1 MLPLIRPDLADLAA
15 YHVTALET
23 TDVPDKLDANE
34 VSLDL
39 PDWFKLK
46 LGALAEDQVLSNRYP
61 DGEYTQLKQLLCQ
74 YVGHGITTAQI
85 TLGNGSDE
93 LIRSLLLVT
102 CLHQGAIL
110 VAEPTFSMYGILAQ
124 TLGIPVVKIRRNETD
139 FALDLAAAQNAMDQ
153 QHGGQNIKA
162 VFLVHPNSPTGN
174 LLQEKEKQWLHSLPP
189 EVLVVIDEAYF
200 EFSGKTMIP
209 ELADHPNWLVMRT
222 FSKALR
228 LAAYRVGY
236 AVGHPDLIGALEKV
250 RLPYNLP
257 TMSYLAAML
266 AMMHRDELLTN
277 IPEILSERERVYQ
290 GLQDIGLDVWHSAG
304 NFIYARSGNH
314 EQDQALLIALAK
326 RGTIVRQTGGGLRI
340 TIGTPEENTRL
351 LERFQYCV

>member
-1 MLPLIRPDLADLAA
+1 
-15 YHVTALET
+15 
-23 TDVPDKLDANE
+23 
-34 VSLDL
+34 
-39 PDWFKLK
+39 
-46 LGALAEDQVLSNRYP
+46 
-61 DGEYTQLKQLLCQ
+61 
-74 YVGHGITTAQI
+74 
-85 TLGNGSDE
+85 
-93 LIRSLLLVT
+93 
-102 CLHQGAIL
+102 
-110 VAEPTFSMYGILAQ
+110 
-124 TLGIPVVKIRRNETD
+124 
-139 FALDLAAAQNAMDQ
+139 
-153 QHGGQNIKA
+153 
-162 VFLVHPNSPTGN
+162 
-174 LLQEKEKQWLHSLPP
+174 
-189 EVLVVIDEAYF
+189 
-200 EFSGKTMIP
+200 MIP
-209 ELADHPNWLVMRT
+209 ELANHPNWLVMRT

>member
-46 LGALAEDQVLSNRYP
+46 LGALAEDQVPSNRYP

-74 YVGHGITTAQI
+74 YVGHGTTTAQV

-139 FALDLAAAQNAMDQ
+139 FALDLTAAQNAMDQ
-153 QHGGQNIKA
+153 QYGGQSIKA

-174 LLQEKEKQWLHSLPP
+174 LLQEKEKQWLRSLPP

-200 EFSGKTMIP
+200 EFSGQTMIP

-290 GLQDIGLDVWHSAG
+290 SLQDIGLDVWHSAG

-314 EQDQALLIALAK
+314 DQDQALLIALAK
-326 RGTIVRQTGGGLRI
+326 RGTVIRQTGGGLRI